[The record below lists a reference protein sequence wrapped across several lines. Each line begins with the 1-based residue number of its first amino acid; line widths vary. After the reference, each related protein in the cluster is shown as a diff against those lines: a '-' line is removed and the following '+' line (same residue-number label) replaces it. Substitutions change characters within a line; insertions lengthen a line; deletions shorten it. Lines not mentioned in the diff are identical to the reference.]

1 MNILRHAQ
9 ISQKRHG
16 GQIDDYTAIHS
27 LIDSTK
33 MLCSDNRHRILHT
46 FWGVQEVVMPLFG
59 EYFINSDGRYIDT
72 KDFCEKDHLLIDF
85 QHKFI
90 PTLADFVDALDL
102 AVPADLARRI
112 ENIHSRYIDHPEIS
126 KILLSPLS
134 TTGQLKSLLFTHN
147 SWFINNVLAKMKFT
161 QTQFVDFDISPAFF
175 FNSMQFKMWM
185 DNGFE
190 LPPSARNN
198 HFSYNNKSIQ
208 RNEQ

>member
-1 MNILRHAQ
+1 MNSLKHAQ

-16 GQIDDYTAIHS
+16 GQLDDYLAIHS

-33 MLCSDNRHRILHT
+33 KLCSDNRHRILHT
-46 FWGVQEVVMPLFG
+46 FWGVQEVVIPLFG
-59 EYFINSDGRYIDT
+59 EYFINSDGTYLDT

-90 PTLADFVDALDL
+90 PTLADFVEVLDL
-102 AVPADLARRI
+102 TVPRDLARRI
-112 ENIHSRYIDHPEIS
+112 ENIHSEYIGQPEIS
-126 KILLSPLS
+126 RILLSPLS

-147 SWFINNVLAKMKFT
+147 SWFINNVLVKMNFT

-175 FNSMQFKMWM
+175 FNSMQFEMWM

-198 HFSYNNKSIQ
+198 QFSYHNNRRILD
-208 RNEQ
+208 E

>member
-1 MNILRHAQ
+1 MNTLKHAQ

-16 GQIDDYTAIHS
+16 GQLDDYLAIHS

-33 MLCSDNRHRILHT
+33 KLCSDNRHRILHT
-46 FWGVQEVVMPLFG
+46 FWGIQEVVIPLFG
-59 EYFINSDGRYIDT
+59 EYFINSNGTYLDT

-90 PTLADFVDALDL
+90 PTLADFVEVLDL
-102 AVPADLARRI
+102 TVPPDLARRI
-112 ENIHSRYIDHPEIS
+112 ENIHSRYIGHPEIS
-126 KILLSPLS
+126 RILLSPLS
-134 TTGQLKSLLFTHN
+134 TTGQLKSLLLTHN
-147 SWFINNVLAKMKFT
+147 SWFINNVLVKMNFT

-175 FNSMQFKMWM
+175 FNSMQFEMWM

-198 HFSYNNKSIQ
+198 QFSHHNNRRILD
-208 RNEQ
+208 E